1 VTKKISKTKHVDDL
15 RRRAEKRI
23 TESTDSIGTM
33 SAPEIQKLVHE
44 LHVHQ
49 IELEMQKEALQRSQA
64 EAADERRKYTDL
76 YDFAPVG
83 YFTLDKKGRIIEAN
97 VTGASLLGAEK
108 RSLAKQPFQ
117 RFIVH
122 GYFSIFQ
129 SHLQKAHET
138 QSKQICKLKLTGKDG
153 AQFDALID
161 TIAVIDGEGKFDHY
175 RSSVTD
181 ITEITRAEEALK
193 ENEANVLN
201 ILDKLLDVLFATDD
215 SGFITFISRLALQ
228 VFGWKPEEMVGRNF
242 IEFLPDAE
250 IPGVVAQFQG
260 AMASGQLIKNLP
272 FIMKRKDE
280 STFPVELSSSVIS
293 KDGRT
298 AGTIGIIRDITERK
312 LMEEALRLTGEN
324 FRYSLEESPLGVRIV
339 TIDGETLFANRA
351 ILDIYGYDSIEELKT
366 TPIKNRYTPQS
377 YAEFKIRK
385 EKRKRGDNAPSEYEI
400 SIVRTNGEIRH
411 IQVFRKEVLWDGER
425 QFQVLYNDITD
436 RKRAEAALRESE
448 ERFRIAIN
456 ATKDGLWEWDI
467 QTNQEF
473 FSPRWCEIIGYSFDD
488 PRLPHTYDSWASRI
502 HPDDYNRVMSALN
515 NHFETG
521 VKYDV
526 DYRHRHKSGEY
537 RWQNSR
543 GQAVLDER
551 GKPTKMVGCIS
562 DITERKRA
570 EEALKK
576 RERDLKAKSRKLEE
590 LNTALKVLLKQRED
604 DKDELEKKV
613 LVNVK
618 QLAMP
623 YIERL
628 KKSRLKD
635 KEADY
640 VNILESNLT
649 NIISPF
655 SNKLSSKYINLTPKE
670 IQIANLIK
678 EGKTTKDI
686 ANLLN
691 ISPGTVE
698 YHRENIRR
706 KLNLKNKKG
715 NMRSYLLTL
724 S

>member
-1 VTKKISKTKHVDDL
+1 
-15 RRRAEKRI
+15 
-23 TESTDSIGTM
+23 
-33 SAPEIQKLVHE
+33 
-44 LHVHQ
+44 
-49 IELEMQKEALQRSQA
+49 
-64 EAADERRKYTDL
+64 
-76 YDFAPVG
+76 
-83 YFTLDKKGRIIEAN
+83 
-97 VTGASLLGAEK
+97 
-108 RSLAKQPFQ
+108 
-117 RFIVH
+117 
-122 GYFSIFQ
+122 
-129 SHLQKAHET
+129 
-138 QSKQICKLKLTGKDG
+138 
-153 AQFDALID
+153 
-161 TIAVIDGEGKFDHY
+161 
-175 RSSVTD
+175 
-181 ITEITRAEEALK
+181 
-193 ENEANVLN
+193 
-201 ILDKLLDVLFATDD
+201 
-215 SGFITFISRLALQ
+215 
-228 VFGWKPEEMVGRNF
+228 
-242 IEFLPDAE
+242 
-250 IPGVVAQFQG
+250 
-260 AMASGQLIKNLP
+260 
-272 FIMKRKDE
+272 
-280 STFPVELSSSVIS
+280 
-293 KDGRT
+293 
-298 AGTIGIIRDITERK
+298 
-312 LMEEALRLTGEN
+312 
-324 FRYSLEESPLGVRIV
+324 
-339 TIDGETLFANRA
+339 
-351 ILDIYGYDSIEELKT
+351 
-366 TPIKNRYTPQS
+366 
-377 YAEFKIRK
+377 
-385 EKRKRGDNAPSEYEI
+385 
-400 SIVRTNGEIRH
+400 
-411 IQVFRKEVLWDGER
+411 
-425 QFQVLYNDITD
+425 
-436 RKRAEAALRESE
+436 
-448 ERFRIAIN
+448 
-456 ATKDGLWEWDI
+456 
-467 QTNQEF
+467 
-473 FSPRWCEIIGYSFDD
+473 
-488 PRLPHTYDSWASRI
+488 
-502 HPDDYNRVMSALN
+502 MSALN

>member
-1 VTKKISKTKHVDDL
+1 
-15 RRRAEKRI
+15 
-23 TESTDSIGTM
+23 
-33 SAPEIQKLVHE
+33 
-44 LHVHQ
+44 
-49 IELEMQKEALQRSQA
+49 
-64 EAADERRKYTDL
+64 
-76 YDFAPVG
+76 
-83 YFTLDKKGRIIEAN
+83 
-97 VTGASLLGAEK
+97 
-108 RSLAKQPFQ
+108 
-117 RFIVH
+117 
-122 GYFSIFQ
+122 
-129 SHLQKAHET
+129 
-138 QSKQICKLKLTGKDG
+138 
-153 AQFDALID
+153 
-161 TIAVIDGEGKFDHY
+161 
-175 RSSVTD
+175 
-181 ITEITRAEEALK
+181 
-193 ENEANVLN
+193 
-201 ILDKLLDVLFATDD
+201 LLDVLFATDD

-260 AMASGQLIKNLP
+260 AMASGQLIRNLP

-280 STFPVELSSSVIS
+280 STFPVELSSSVIW

-339 TIDGETLFANRA
+339 TKDGETLFANRA

-366 TPIKNRYTPQS
+366 TPIIKRYTPQS

-385 EKRKRGDNAPSEYEI
+385 GKRKRGDNAPSEYEI
-400 SIVRTNGEIRH
+400 SIVRKNGEIRH

-473 FSPRWCEIIGYSFDD
+473 FSPRWREIIGYSFDD

-502 HPDDYNRVMSALN
+502 HPDDYDRVMSALN
-515 NHFETG
+515 NHLETG
-521 VKYDV
+521 VKYDI
-526 DYRHRHKSGEY
+526 DYRHRHESGEY

-543 GQAVLDER
+543 GQAVLDES